1 MKKQFSLSGFP
12 DFNAIQVNRRE
23 YVLSLMKEK
32 FSLFGFSQISTALM
46 EKRDNLV
53 GSYGDDGDKLIFQVL
68 RSGDYLSRIQTD
80 VKGLTSHEL
89 SSIISDKSMRYDLT
103 LPFARFV
110 SENQSFINLPF
121 KRYEIGPVFRAD
133 RPQKG
138 RLRQFIQCDAD
149 IIGTKSLWLEID
161 LINLI
166 YAIFDALGLKNMV
179 IRISNRKLLEGIF
192 ESFSN
197 ALDFSRFCTIIDKLD
212 KLDFKKIQQLLLD
225 CGLSQNEIL
234 LLENLFVFK
243 GSFMQKKSHILSCF
257 AINENLKIGLEELQ
271 FIFDNLPPDQN
282 IDLDLSLARG
292 LDYYTGSVFEALS
305 LNSNNGGSVLG
316 GGRYDQL
323 TEKFNTKHL
332 SGVGISFGLERL
344 CLLLDELDLFPKDWN
359 NGLDVLFIN
368 FGLKEAQI
376 AQAYIYKLRKLGIS
390 SELYP
395 DDIKM
400 NKQLNYA
407 NKRGVKFVIMIGED
421 EIKTNKLS
429 VKNMFNGN
437 QKLLTLEEF
446 INLL

>member
-1 MKKQFSLSGFP
+1 
-12 DFNAIQVNRRE
+12 
-23 YVLSLMKEK
+23 MKEK
-32 FSLFGFSQISTALM
+32 FSLFGFSQISTSLM

-197 ALDFSRFCTIIDKLD
+197 VADITFTQTNSEYDAHIAWQLFNNVDFLDGYAGVAFYP
-212 KLDFKKIQQLLLD
+212 QP
-225 CGLSQNEIL
+225 
-234 LLENLFVFK
+234 
-243 GSFMQKKSHILSCF
+243 GS
-257 AINENLKIGLEELQ
+257 
-271 FIFDNLPPDQN
+271 
-282 IDLDLSLARG
+282 
-292 LDYYTGSVFEALS
+292 DYE
-305 LNSNNGGSVLG
+305 
-316 GGRYDQL
+316 
-323 TEKFNTKHL
+323 
-332 SGVGISFGLERL
+332 
-344 CLLLDELDLFPKDWN
+344 
-359 NGLDVLFIN
+359 
-368 FGLKEAQI
+368 
-376 AQAYIYKLRKLGIS
+376 
-390 SELYP
+390 
-395 DDIKM
+395 
-400 NKQLNYA
+400 
-407 NKRGVKFVIMIGED
+407 
-421 EIKTNKLS
+421 
-429 VKNMFNGN
+429 
-437 QKLLTLEEF
+437 
-446 INLL
+446 

>member
-1 MKKQFSLSGFP
+1 M
-12 DFNAIQVNRRE
+12 DF
-23 YVLSLMKEK
+23 
-32 FSLFGFSQISTALM
+32 
-46 EKRDNLV
+46 
-53 GSYGDDGDKLIFQVL
+53 
-68 RSGDYLSRIQTD
+68 
-80 VKGLTSHEL
+80 
-89 SSIISDKSMRYDLT
+89 
-103 LPFARFV
+103 
-110 SENQSFINLPF
+110 
-121 KRYEIGPVFRAD
+121 
-133 RPQKG
+133 
-138 RLRQFIQCDAD
+138 
-149 IIGTKSLWLEID
+149 
-161 LINLI
+161 
-166 YAIFDALGLKNMV
+166 
-179 IRISNRKLLEGIF
+179 
-192 ESFSN
+192 
-197 ALDFSRFCTIIDKLD
+197 
-212 KLDFKKIQQLLLD
+212 
-225 CGLSQNEIL
+225 GLSQNEIL

-271 FIFDNLPPDQN
+271 FIFDNLPPNQN
-282 IDLDLSLARG
+282 IDLDLSLASG

-344 CLLLDELDLFPKDWN
+344 CLLLDELDLFPKDLN
-359 NGLDVLFIN
+359 NGIDVLFIN

-376 AQAYIYKLRKLGIS
+376 AQEYIYKLRKLGVS

-437 QKLLTLEEF
+437 QKSLTLEEF
-446 INLL
+446 INLLSSFILSAKC

>member
-12 DFNAIQVNRRE
+12 DFNSIQVNRRE
-23 YVLSLMKEK
+23 HVLSLIKEK
-32 FSLFGFSQISTALM
+32 FSLFGFSQISTSLM

-68 RSGDYLSRIQTD
+68 RSGDYLSRLKTE
-80 VKGLTSHEL
+80 VKSLTSNEL
-89 SSIISDKSMRYDLT
+89 SSMISDKSMRYDLT

-110 SENQSFINLPF
+110 SENQSSINLPF

-166 YAIFDALGLKNMV
+166 YSIFDALGLKNMV
-179 IRISNRKLLEGIF
+179 IKISNRKLLEGIF

-197 ALDFSRFCTIIDKLD
+197 TLDFSRFCTIIDKLD

-225 CGLSQNEIL
+225 FGLSDNEIL
-234 LLENLFVFK
+234 LLENLFLLK
-243 GSFMQKKSHILSCF
+243 GSFMQKKSHILSYC
-257 AINENLKIGLEELQ
+257 AVNENLKIGLEELQ
-271 FIFDNLPPDQN
+271 FIFDNLPPNQN

-344 CLLLDELDLFPKDWN
+344 CLLLDELDLFPEDLN
-359 NGLDVLFIN
+359 NSIDVLFIN

-376 AQAYIYKLRKLGIS
+376 AQEYIYKLRKLGVS

-407 NKRGVKFVIMIGED
+407 NKRGVKFVIMVGED
-421 EIKTNKLS
+421 EIKNNKLS
-429 VKNMFNGN
+429 VKNMLNGN

-446 INLL
+446 IKLL